1 MNSIPYCS
9 SAARRFF
16 VDQAESLAGGL
27 AGREEVGGRLAH
39 PPLLSFSGRDDVAI
53 CLVAHARTLSLRKNG
68 RMPRLI
74 LASRSPRRREI
85 LGWLGLEFEV
95 VDPDV
100 EELSEGDDPEG
111 LVLENARLK
120 AVAGLE
126 AVGEPE
132 DAMVLGVDTDVFVD
146 GRMLGQ
152 PEDRNAAEERLRALS
167 GREHEVLSGV
177 CLIGPRVAG
186 IPGAPLRER
195 SGVSRSVVTFR
206 DLDEGAILAYLD
218 SEEWRG
224 RAGGYAIQ
232 GLGSM
237 LIAKV
242 EGDFS
247 NVVGLP
253 IPVLLGLDPALAKG
267 T

>member
-1 MNSIPYCS
+1 VSQ
-9 SAARRFF
+9 RF
-16 VDQAESLAGGL
+16 
-27 AGREEVGGRLAH
+27 
-39 PPLLSFSGRDDVAI
+39 
-53 CLVAHARTLSLRKNG
+53 
-68 RMPRLI
+68 RLI

-85 LGWLGLEFEV
+85 LGWLGLEFET

-100 EELSEGDDPEG
+100 AELTSGDDPEG

-120 AVAGLE
+120 AIAGFEVA
-126 AVGEPE
+126 GEPE

-152 PEDRNAAEERLRALS
+152 PADRAEAEERLRVLS

-177 CLIGPRVAG
+177 CLIGPRAAN

-195 SGVSRSVVTFR
+195 SGLSRSAVTFR
-206 DLDEGAILAYLD
+206 DLDDATLKAYLD

-237 LIAKV
+237 LIEKV

-253 IPVLLGLDPALAKG
+253 IPVLLGLDPALAPHSRENPKAKE
-267 T
+267 